1 MQLIRQTS
9 EISRLPRGCA
19 LSIGNFDGV
28 HQGHARIAGRL
39 RSWSSQAGGPAVVLT
54 FEPHPVR
61 LLRPEQAP
69 PPLTWTERKAELL
82 GALGVDYLIAW
93 PTTRPLL
100 QMSCNEFFDEIIVS
114 HIGASVVVEGPN
126 FFFGKNREGDV
137 EKLARFC
144 QSSGMAFE
152 VVEPALDGGLPVSS
166 TRIREAVKQGD
177 VDTACRLLT
186 QPYRIR
192 GLVVHGDGRGAGLGF
207 PTANLSGID
216 TLIPASGIYAGI
228 ARRPARDSADPRIA
242 AIHVGPVPTFGV
254 EQLQVEV
261 HVVDF
266 CESLYGEILEVDFLS
281 KLRNVEKFDSVEV
294 LKQQMQLDVAEAR
307 AVGSRWLESRS
318 V

>member
-9 EISRLPRGCA
+9 EIARLPRGCA

-39 RSWSSQAGGPAVVLT
+39 SSWSSQAGGPSVVLT

-61 LLRPEQAP
+61 LLRPAQAP

-82 GALGVDYLIAW
+82 GLLGVDYLIAW
-93 PTTRPLL
+93 PTTPALL
-100 QMSCNEFFDEIIVS
+100 QMSCGEFFDEIIVS
-114 HIGASVVVEGPN
+114 RVGASVVVEGPN
-126 FFFGKNREGDV
+126 FFFGRNREGDV
-137 EKLARFC
+137 EKLAGFC
-144 QSSGMAFE
+144 QSAGMAFE
-152 VVEPALDGGLPVSS
+152 VVEPALDAGLPVSS
-166 TRIREAVKQGD
+166 TRIREAINRGE

-216 TLIPASGIYAGI
+216 TMIPGSGIYAGI
-228 ARRPARDSADPRIA
+228 ARRPSSIKAQTHIA

-266 CESLYGEILEVDFLS
+266 CNTLYGEILEVDFLA
-281 KLRNVEKFDSVEV
+281 KIRNVEKFDCVET
-294 LKQQMQLDVAEAR
+294 LKHQMQIDVDQTR
-307 AVGSRWLESRS
+307 TIGSKWLESRGI
-318 V
+318 